1 MKEKFIFIHQKIDY
15 FVFWVCVVAAIILF
29 FANDSRAA
37 GYDQQVPFPSCTKDR
52 VEISRLTHKMTI
64 TIFKTL
70 DKAGLYS
77 GTDYDGERLWAMA
90 SKQASKIVNDN
101 YVCKT

>member
-1 MKEKFIFIHQKIDY
+1 MKGKFIFIHQKRDY

-29 FANDSRAA
+29 FANDVRAG
-37 GYDQQVPFPSCTKDR
+37 GYDQQLPFPTCTRDKT
-52 VEISRLTHKMTI
+52 EISRLTHKMTI
-64 TIFKTL
+64 TIFKTW

-90 SKQASKIVNDN
+90 SKQASKIVKDN